1 MIPVI
6 PMTMIPVS
14 PIPSVTYVT
23 LAADEVGVEIPLSQY
38 FTLTDPYLDPDLTI
52 YRQRKNIRI
61 IDIHP
66 QRMKRRPPL
75 LDLLRTG
82 DLSATKPAG
91 NLDLDPLGAH
101 PQRRSNRHLD
111 RPLVIDA
118 VFDLARDRIS
128 YDIRIQLR
136 PADLQD
142 IDLNVILSRQFLQL
156 LLDPVHLTT
165 AFTDD
170 DPGLGS
176 VDRHNQLVQRTL
188 DDDLGNPTLIDTGK
202 QVGPDLV
209 VLDQL
214 GSIVFLAAIPVGFPT
229 ANDPQPGPNRIRFLT
244 HVIIK

>member
-1 MIPVI
+1 MI

-14 PIPSVTYVT
+14 PVPSVAHIALT
-23 LAADEVGVEIPLSQY
+23 ANKVGVEVPLRQH
-38 FTLTDPYLDPDLTI
+38 FALTDPDLDPNLTI
-52 YRQRKNIRI
+52 YRQCIDIRV

-66 QRMKRRPPL
+66 KRMQRRPPL
-75 LDLLRTG
+75 FDLLRTG
-82 DLSATKPAG
+82 DLSATQTTG

-101 PQRRSNRHLD
+101 PQRRGDRHLD
-111 RPLVIDA
+111 RPLVVDA
-118 VFDLARDRIS
+118 VFDLARNRIS

-142 IDLNVILSRQFLQL
+142 IDLHVILPRQFLQL
-156 LLDPVHLTT
+156 LLDPVYLTT

-170 DPGLGS
+170 DPGLGR
-176 VDRHNQLVQRTL
+176 VDRHDQLVQRTL
-188 DDDLGNPTLIDTGK
+188 NDDLGNPAFIDTGI

-209 VLDQL
+209 VFDQL
-214 GSIVFLAAIPVGFPT
+214 GSIVFFAAIPVGFPT